1 MYFVWLNGILIF
13 FLFIANLQVVYCY
26 FKMLWLFN
34 IPLHYAIIANV
45 WDSKIKCFLQK
56 NGLFVKQSFQ
66 FCHLLFP
73 VVFQIRAMDIDC
85 L

>member
-1 MYFVWLNGILIF
+1 
-13 FLFIANLQVVYCY
+13 
-26 FKMLWLFN
+26 
-34 IPLHYAIIANV
+34 
-45 WDSKIKCFLQK
+45 
-56 NGLFVKQSFQ
+56 LFVKQSFQ